1 MVILSIVTRAAG
13 ASMRRAVAVALFKGL
28 KMTDLELFVENAA
41 LRVGCERALALL
53 ENPDASDFDA
63 WKVMD
68 YLKIVL
74 EVQK

>member
-1 MVILSIVTRAAG
+1 
-13 ASMRRAVAVALFKGL
+13 
-28 KMTDLELFVENAA
+28 MTDLEIVENAA

-53 ENPDASDFDA
+53 ENPDASAFDA
-63 WKVMD
+63 DKLIA